1 MLSPRV
7 RPNTEVVPTNGYYSK
22 AMKWEGIGDIDSLL
36 KTIIS

>member
-7 RPNTEVVPTNGYYSK
+7 RPNTEVPTNGYYSK
-22 AMKWEGIGDIDSLL
+22 SMKWEGIGDIDSLL